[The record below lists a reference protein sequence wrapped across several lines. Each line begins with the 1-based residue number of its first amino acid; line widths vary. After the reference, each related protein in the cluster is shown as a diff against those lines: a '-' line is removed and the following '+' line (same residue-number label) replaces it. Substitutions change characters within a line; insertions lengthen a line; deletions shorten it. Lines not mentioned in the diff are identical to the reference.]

1 MDAVGRI
8 ILKLQALGRRG
19 EELAARAKA
28 SPSANSSAIEAAIA
42 DIRQQLASLA
52 GSGFVSKVGL
62 DRLPDIERYLSGV
75 DRRLEKLPAEP
86 RRDFALTQRA
96 QALERQLAEA
106 MSVAN
111 QDGTNVDS
119 EEGGRLQALEE
130 ARWMIEELRVS
141 FFAQSLGTRV
151 PVSEQK
157 IMRLIS
163 QALQGQ

>member
-1 MDAVGRI
+1 M
-8 ILKLQALGRRG
+8 
-19 EELAARAKA
+19 
-28 SPSANSSAIEAAIA
+28 
-42 DIRQQLASLA
+42 
-52 GSGFVSKVGL
+52 
-62 DRLPDIERYLSGV
+62 
-75 DRRLEKLPAEP
+75 
-86 RRDFALTQRA
+86 
-96 QALERQLAEA
+96 
-106 MSVAN
+106 AN

-163 QALQGQ
+163 QAVQGQ

>member
-8 ILKLQALGRRG
+8 ILKLQTLGRRS
-19 EELAARAKA
+19 EELEARATA

-52 GSGFVSKVGL
+52 GPGFVSKAGL
-62 DRLPDIERYLSGV
+62 DRLPDIERYLSAV
-75 DRRLEKLPAEP
+75 DRRLEKLPADP
-86 RRDFALTQRA
+86 RRDFDLTQRA

-106 MSVAN
+106 MSAAN
-111 QDGTNVDS
+111 QDRTNVDS
-119 EEGGRLQALEE
+119 EDDGRLQALDE

-163 QALQGQ
+163 QVLGGQ